1 MGIEKGETM
10 KAIEEVIET
19 MTKVYDEGAELS
31 RSDAEICV
39 MYLELLRDMMHDT
52 EHYRNTY
59 DEWNG

>member
-1 MGIEKGETM
+1 M